1 MRVSNYTLKIVVAL
15 LLVAAFLPGCR
26 SMTGRSVGR
35 VIDDKTITAQV
46 KSKLVAEKASNLTRI
61 GVTTVNGVVYLD
73 GAVDSVDHKVHA
85 EELARRIE
93 GVANVVNNIQ
103 VSAAGSPPTSGS
115 ASPR

>member
-1 MRVSNYTLKIVVAL
+1 MGRSSVLKIVVAL
-15 LLVAAFLPGCR
+15 LLVVAFMPGCR

-35 VIDDKTITAQV
+35 VIDDKTITAKV
-46 KSKLVAEKASNLTRI
+46 KTKLVEDKAANLTRI

-73 GAVDSVDHKVHA
+73 GAVDQVNQKVRA
-85 EELARRIE
+85 EEFARQVE

-103 VSAAGSPPTSGS
+103 ITGSGS

>member
-1 MRVSNYTLKIVVAL
+1 MRVSNALKIVVAL
-15 LLVAAFLPGCR
+15 LLVMAFMPGCR

-46 KSKLVAEKASNLTRI
+46 KSKLVADKASNLTRI
-61 GVTTVNGVVYLD
+61 GVTTVNGIVHLD
-73 GAVDSVDHKVHA
+73 GAVDKVQDKVHA
-85 EELARRIE
+85 EEIARRVD

-103 VSAAGSPPTSGS
+103 VSTTSGS

>member
-1 MRVSNYTLKIVVAL
+1 MRLSNALKVVVAL
-15 LLVAAFLPGCR
+15 LLVMAFMPGCR

-46 KSKLVAEKASNLTRI
+46 KTKLVKDRAGNLTRI

-73 GAVDSVDHKVHA
+73 GAVDGVNEKVRA
-85 EELARRIE
+85 EEFARQVD
-93 GVANVVNNIQ
+93 GVTNVVNNIQ
-103 VSAAGSPPTSGS
+103 VTRPSGS